1 MGNTAAF
8 LGLGAMGYPMACNLS
23 QAGFEVKVW
32 NRTARRAEEHA
43 AACSTE
49 AVKLEDA
56 AGAEVIFSCLPT
68 SREVAELAKKLL
80 PHLKA
85 GTVWVDCTSG
95 DPETSRQIARELE
108 EAGVAFLDAPVS
120 GGTDGA
126 AAGTLTIMVGG
137 DEEAFA
143 RVKPYLE
150 AMGKKIVH
158 VGPVGAGH
166 ALKAVNNTLL
176 AVNLWAAGEGL
187 AALVKQGVDPRVAL
201 AVINASSGRSNAT
214 ENLIPQRVV
223 TRAWPNTFKL
233 GLLAKDVGIGMEVLD
248 GADLPAPLLRLT
260 HEVYQV
266 AKREIGPE
274 ADHAEALKLIERW
287 AGVEIA

>member
-1 MGNTAAF
+1 MGH
-8 LGLGAMGYPMACNLS
+8 PMACNLS
-23 QAGFEVKVW
+23 KAGYEVKVW
-32 NRTARRAEEHA
+32 NRTASRAEEFA
-43 AACSTE
+43 AACGGE
-49 AVKLEDA
+49 AVGLEEA
-56 AGAEVIFSCLPT
+56 AGAAVIFSCMPT
-68 SREVAELAKKLL
+68 SSEVEELVSRTFE
-80 PHLKA
+80 HLSRGA
-85 GTVWVDCTSG
+85 VWVDCTSG
-95 DPETSRQIARELE
+95 DPQTSRRIASRLA
-108 EAGVAFLDAPVS
+108 EAGVEFLDAPVS

-126 AAGTLTIMVGG
+126 AAGTLTFMVGG
-137 DEEAFA
+137 SEAAFEQ
-143 RVKPYLE
+143 VKPVLE

-158 VGPVGAGH
+158 VGPVGSGH

-201 AVINASSGRSNAT
+201 EVINASSGRSNAT

-233 GLLAKDVGIGMEVLD
+233 GLLAKDVGIGMKVLD

-260 HEVYQV
+260 HEVYQM
-266 AKREIGPE
+266 ARREVGPD

>member
-1 MGNTAAF
+1 MKPKVAF
-8 LGLGAMGYPMACNLS
+8 LGLGAMGYPMACNL
-23 QAGFEVKVW
+23 QKAGYPTLVW
-32 NRTARRAEEHA
+32 NRTAKKTEQHASACGTTAVGLEA
-43 AACSTE
+43 AAM
-49 AVKLEDA
+49 AD
-56 AGAEVIFSCLPT
+56 VIFSCLPT
-68 SREVAELAKKLL
+68 SREVAELVARMR
-80 PHLKA
+80 PHLRK
-85 GTVWVDCTSG
+85 GSVWVDCTSG
-95 DPETSRQIARELE
+95 DPEASRQIARELE
-108 EAGVAFLDAPVS
+108 DVGVTFLDAPVS

-126 AAGTLTIMVGG
+126 EKGTLTVMVGG
-137 DEEAFA
+137 PEEAFE
-143 RVKPYLE
+143 RVRPVLE
-150 AMGKKIVH
+150 AVGKKIVH

-214 ENLIPQRVV
+214 ENLIPERVV

-233 GLLAKDVGIGMEVLD
+233 GLLAKDVGIGMKVLD
-248 GADLPAPLLRLT
+248 GAELPAPLLRLT
-260 HEVYQV
+260 HEVYQM
-266 AKREIGPE
+266 AKREIGPD

>member
-1 MGNTAAF
+1 MEKTAAF

-23 QAGFEVKVW
+23 NAGFEVRVW
-32 NRTARRAEEHA
+32 NRTASRAEEHA
-43 AACSTE
+43 AACGSE

-56 AGAEVIFSCLPT
+56 ARAAVIFTCLPT
-68 SREVAELAKKLL
+68 SREVAELAEELL
-80 PHLKA
+80 PHLEA
-85 GTVWVDCTSG
+85 GTIWVDCTSG
-95 DPETSRQIARELE
+95 DPAASRQIAAKL
-108 EAGVAFLDAPVS
+108 ADVGVEFLDAPVS

-126 AAGTLTIMVGG
+126 AAGTLTIMIGG
-137 DEEAFA
+137 SAEAFA
-143 RVKPYLE
+143 KVKPYLE
-150 AMGKKIVH
+150 AMGKKIIH
-158 VGPVGAGH
+158 VGPVGSGH

-201 AVINASSGRSNAT
+201 EVINSSSGRSNAT

-223 TRAWPNTFKL
+223 TRAWPKTFKL
-233 GLLAKDVGIGMEVLD
+233 GLLTKDVGIGMKVLD

-260 HEVYQV
+260 YEVYQM

-287 AGVEIA
+287 AGTEIA